1 MLTKLDKA
9 YVAGLVSFLCMQ
21 VQHWFGFE
29 VDVTIQAAIVGVI
42 LFLVT
47 YVTPNKT
54 LLKRV
59 RA

>member
-21 VQHWFGFE
+21 LQHWAGFT
-29 VDVTIQAAIVGVI
+29 VDPTIQAAAVGVI
-42 LFLVT
+42 LFIVT

-54 LLKRV
+54 P
-59 RA
+59 A